1 MKFKERRHLH
11 KCASQSAGTNAET
24 TASYS
29 DSLPKIIKLAILKNR
44 FSVWTKQCS
53 VGRKKDAS

>member
-11 KCASQSAGTNAET
+11 KSASQSAGTNAET

-29 DSLPKIIKLAILKNR
+29 ESLPKIIKLAILKNR
-44 FSVWTKQCS
+44 FSVYIK
-53 VGRKKDAS
+53 